1 MSDLRAN
8 NFRKTFDNFT
18 LKPFTAAASSKQQAS
33 VAQNMKERE
42 RERET
47 EINACFRHFLLFFSC
62 VLNKKCFIGGACARA
77 RRIKSAVHYF

>member
-42 RERET
+42 RET
-47 EINACFRHFLLFFSC
+47 EINACFRHFLFFFR
-62 VLNKKCFIGGACARA
+62 VF
-77 RRIKSAVHYF
+77 